1 MTTTER
7 TSALGRYEGEAEVN
21 KTPYANPIERG
32 EG

>member
-7 TSALGRYEGEAEVN
+7 TSALGGYEGEAEVN
-21 KTPYANPIERG
+21 KNPVPQPNR